1 MLVTPG
7 DPFKPSEEEPRWRVT
22 DNRRVAAV
30 VEIRTYKL
38 LPGTG
43 SEFHR
48 TVVDEVMPLLE
59 RWGTKVVTFGPSLD
73 DADLYFLLRGYESV
87 DHLRASQDEFYGS
100 DEWRG
105 GPREAIVSRIE
116 SSISVV
122 IPSGELE
129 PARRR

>member
-1 MLVTPG
+1 
-7 DPFKPSEEEPRWRVT
+7 
-22 DNRRVAAV
+22 VAGI

-43 SEFHR
+43 GEFHR
-48 TVVDEVMPLLE
+48 TVVDDVMPLLE

-87 DHLRASQDEFYGS
+87 DDLRASQDEFYGS
-100 DEWRG
+100 DDWRS

-122 IPSGELE
+122 VPAGELE
-129 PARRR
+129 LAGRR

>member
-1 MLVTPG
+1 
-7 DPFKPSEEEPRWRVT
+7 
-22 DNRRVAAV
+22 VAGV

-43 SEFHR
+43 GEFHR

-59 RWGTKVVTFGPSLD
+59 RWGTNVVAFGPSLD

-87 DHLRASQDEFYGS
+87 EDLQASQDEFYGS
-100 DEWRG
+100 DEWHS

-122 IPSGELE
+122 IPAGELE

>member
-1 MLVTPG
+1 MAG
-7 DPFKPSEEEPRWRVT
+7 
-22 DNRRVAAV
+22 V

-43 SEFHR
+43 DTFHR

-59 RWGTKVVTFGPSLD
+59 RWGTKVVAFGPSLAH
-73 DADLYFLLRGYESV
+73 ADLYFLLRAYENV
-87 DHLRASQDEFYGS
+87 DDLQASQEKFYGS
-100 DEWRG
+100 DDWRS

-122 IPSGELE
+122 TPLDELE
-129 PARRR
+129 ARWR